1 MTTAVEG
8 KTVETFDA
16 VLGDVSNGLYS
27 YLLIYLLVGTGVY
40 FTVRTRA
47 VQARLFTRMVSVI
60 ARSRSDSHGGISSFQ
75 AFAIG
80 ISSRVGTGNIAGVA
94 LALTLGGPGAIFWM
108 WVVAVVGM
116 ATAFIEATLAQMY
129 KVRWR
134 DGTFRGGPAFYIQRG
149 LGSRAWG
156 AVFAVLLIF
165 VFGFAFEM
173 VQANTIA
180 ATLGAAH
187 DVPVWVSAAL
197 LLLLTAPIVFG
208 GIRRVARVAELLAPL
223 MAAIYVL
230 LALLVIVLN
239 IGALPDVVGMIVR
252 GAFGL
257 DEALAGTGG
266 GLLAAVLNGARRGL
280 FSNEAGMGSAPN
292 AAATATVKHPVQQ
305 GLIQSL
311 GVFVDTILVCSA
323 TAFIILMAGP
333 AIYTPGE
340 TTEEQGAAL
349 TQLAVA
355 DSLGTWTTLP
365 MTVLIFVFAYSSIL
379 GNFTY
384 AEVNV
389 DFLTRRRWAP
399 FALRTLVV
407 LAVLV
412 GALAELTTVWT
423 IADIAMGLMA
433 LVNLVA
439 IILLGRWALAALR
452 DYEQFRGKE
461 LQGFLGRGNPLLP
474 ADLPGDIW
482 VSRERTPTAERLP

>member
-1 MTTAVEG
+1 MESL
-8 KTVETFDA
+8 DA
-16 VLGDVSNGLYS
+16 VLGDVSNGLYT
-27 YLLIYLLVGTGVY
+27 YVLVALLVGTGIY

-47 VQARLFTRMVSVI
+47 VQVRLFTRMVSVI
-60 ARSRSDSHGGISSFQ
+60 ARSRGDSHGGISSFQ

-94 LALTLGGPGAIFWM
+94 IALTLGGPGAIFWM
-108 WVVAVVGM
+108 WVVALVGM

-134 DGTFRGGPAFYIQRG
+134 DGTFRGGPAFYIERG
-149 LGSRAWG
+149 LGSRTWG
-156 AVFAVLLIF
+156 AVFAALLIF

-180 ATLGAAH
+180 ATLGSAH
-187 DVPVWVSAAL
+187 DVPTWVSAVL
-197 LLLLTAPIVFG
+197 LLLLTAPVVLG
-208 GIRRVARVAELLAPL
+208 GIRAVARVAELLAPL
-223 MAAIYVL
+223 MAALYVL
-230 LALLVIVLN
+230 LALVVIVLN
-239 IGALPDVVGMIVR
+239 LGELPDVVGMIVR
-252 GAFGL
+252 GALGL

-266 GLLAAVLNGARRGL
+266 GLLAALLNGARRGL

-292 AAATATVKHPVQQ
+292 AAATATVKHPAQQ

-311 GVFVDTILVCSA
+311 GVFVDTMLVCSA
-323 TAFIILMAGP
+323 TAFIVLMAAP
-333 AIYTPGE
+333 SVYTPGE

-399 FALRTLVV
+399 YVLRALVV
-407 LAVLV
+407 LAVLT

-433 LVNLVA
+433 VVNLVS
-439 IILLGRWALAALR
+439 IVLLGRWAIGALR
-452 DYEQFRGKE
+452 DYEQFRGKDLE
-461 LQGFLGRGNPLLP
+461 GFLGSGNPFLP
-474 ADLPGDIW
+474 GDLPGNIW
-482 VSRERTPTAERLP
+482 QSRDRTPTAERTP